1 MIQSLRLENGLSVI
15 VEEIGHVE
23 SAAYDLL
30 VPGGLISD
38 PDSAVGSSLI
48 FAELLGRGAGSYD
61 SRALSE
67 AFDDAGIRHGEW
79 TGMDRFGFSGSLIA
93 SKLPRA
99 LELVSSMVQEPRL
112 PEEEIEN
119 IRSVLLQDLVAL
131 NDNPARRASVEL
143 NRRYYPAPFN
153 RSSLGDAAGLKATDR
168 SRMLALHRELFGP
181 QRAILSVAGKV
192 KADEVFRLVER
203 LFGGWQ
209 GAPAQL
215 PPFGRISPHEY
226 AHLEVDSAQAQI
238 VLASPSVKFGE
249 EGYYAGKV
257 AVSLLGSSMFGR
269 LFMELREKRGLCYS
283 VYARHGANTS
293 YGTVSAYVGT
303 TPERAQ
309 ESLDL
314 LVGELERLKGS
325 VTQAELARSKT
336 NMQASLVMGEESP
349 GSRAASNATDWW
361 LLGRVRSLKEVNDAI
376 SAVSLDDVDSFLS
389 RHPFTPCTILTL
401 GRAPLEVSSSVTK
414 HRSQPA

>member
-1 MIQSLRLENGLSVI
+1 MIQSSRLANGLSVI
-15 VEEIGHVE
+15 VEEIPHVE

-30 VPGGLISD
+30 VPGGLICD
-38 PDSAVGSSLI
+38 PDTLVGSSLI

-67 AFDDAGIRHGEW
+67 AFDDSGIRHGEW
-79 TGMDRFGFSGSLIA
+79 VGMDRFGFSGSLIA
-93 SKLPRA
+93 GRLPRA
-99 LELVSSMVQEPRL
+99 LELVSCMVQAPRL

-119 IRSVLLQDLVAL
+119 IRSVLLQDIAAL
-131 NDNPARRASVEL
+131 NDNPARRAMVEL
-143 NRRYYPAPFN
+143 NKRYYPAPFN
-153 RSSLGDAAGLKATDR
+153 RTSLGEAEGLKATDR
-168 SRMLALHRELFGP
+168 ARMLALHREVFGP
-181 QRAILSVAGKV
+181 EKAILSIAGKV
-192 KADEVFRLVER
+192 KADGVLREVER

-209 GAPAQL
+209 GASAKL
-215 PPFGRISPHEY
+215 PEFGQISPHEY
-226 AHLEVDSAQAQI
+226 AHVEVDSAQAQI

-249 EGYYAGKV
+249 DGYYAGKV

-283 VYARHGANTS
+283 VYARHGANAS

-314 LVGELERLKGS
+314 LVGEFSRLKGS
-325 VTQAELARSKT
+325 VTEAELSRAKT

-361 LLGRVRSLKEVNDAI
+361 LLGRVRTLKEVNDAV
-376 SAVSLDDVDSFLS
+376 SAVSLDDVDRFLS

-401 GRAPLEVSSSVTK
+401 GRMPLDVSSSVIA
-414 HRSQPA
+414 HRV